1 MPMIEMI
8 YNVCCRRTEKGYRAL
23 LKHLQES
30 RSQVSEHET
39 SLTGVCSV
47 NLYTNRQNGRRQFTS
62 MTNEQ
67 ILENAKSHN
76 LKVS

>member
-1 MPMIEMI
+1 MVEMI
-8 YNVCCRRTEKGYRAL
+8 YNVCCRRNEKGYRAL

-30 RSQVSEHET
+30 RSQVSEHEI
-39 SLTGVCSV
+39 SMTGVCSV
-47 NLYTNRQNGRRQFTS
+47 NLYTNRRSGKREFTL
-62 MTNEQ
+62 MTDEQ